1 MECDV
6 LFQLTSKFRQKKNA
20 WVRKLC
26 VCIAQVSLLDFS
38 NQNPRTARDHI
49 RIIEC
54 PACHP
59 SDLWDSVTAVHLV
72 PDSMCIFRVFLWIR
86 AIQLSNNGSAEQ
98 KDKHYAD
105 VWSPRQI
112 SERAT
117 FCLVYGK
124 AKFKRNSLKI
134 SQQHKTASTNF
145 LGRK

>member
-72 PDSMCIFRVFLWIR
+72 PDRQHVHFQSISL
-86 AIQLSNNGSAEQ
+86 
-98 KDKHYAD
+98 DKSDPA
-105 VWSPRQI
+105 V
-112 SERAT
+112 
-117 FCLVYGK
+117 K
-124 AKFKRNSLKI
+124 
-134 SQQHKTASTNF
+134 
-145 LGRK
+145 